1 MSKCQKCNNTGMCD
15 SGGST
20 PWGEPIFIECDC
32 LMKDDESRCQFEES
46 WLRRG
51 GESSDLI
58 RYPENHH
65 EIGSG
70 DIGGQYVMDDVQ
82 GHWQTWQASRAAI
95 ELDIDWPESNDDF
108 WKDGEEGAYA
118 MGHEDGKDKTVI
130 AVMKAIRAAGVKVK
144 E

>member
-1 MSKCQKCNNTGMCD
+1 MPKCNNTGMCD

-95 ELDIDWPESNDDF
+95 EIELQKPKKGPLPGDYHIGYDSGAESQYESDV
-108 WKDGEEGAYA
+108 E
-118 MGHEDGKDKTVI
+118 
-130 AVMKAIRAAGVKVK
+130 AIRAAGIKVK

>member
-46 WLRRG
+46 LLRRG

-95 ELDIDWPESNDDF
+95 EIELQKPKKGPLPGDYHIGYDSGAESQYESDV
-108 WKDGEEGAYA
+108 E
-118 MGHEDGKDKTVI
+118 
-130 AVMKAIRAAGVKVK
+130 AIRTAGVKVK

>member
-1 MSKCQKCNNTGMCD
+1 MPKADASLKRVGYD
-15 SGGST
+15 V
-20 PWGEPIFIECDC
+20 
-32 LMKDDESRCQFEES
+32 
-46 WLRRG
+46 G

-95 ELDIDWPESNDDF
+95 EIELQKPKKGPLPGDYHIGYDSGAESQYESDV
-108 WKDGEEGAYA
+108 E
-118 MGHEDGKDKTVI
+118 
-130 AVMKAIRAAGVKVK
+130 AIRAAGIKVK

>member
-95 ELDIDWPESNDDF
+95 EIELQKPKKGPLPGDYHIGYDSGAESQYESDV
-108 WKDGEEGAYA
+108 E
-118 MGHEDGKDKTVI
+118 
-130 AVMKAIRAAGVKVK
+130 AIRAAGIKVK

>member
-1 MSKCQKCNNTGMCD
+1 MCD

-95 ELDIDWPESNDDF
+95 EIELQKPKKGPLPGDYHIGYDSGAESQYESDV
-108 WKDGEEGAYA
+108 E
-118 MGHEDGKDKTVI
+118 
-130 AVMKAIRAAGVKVK
+130 AIRAAGIKVK